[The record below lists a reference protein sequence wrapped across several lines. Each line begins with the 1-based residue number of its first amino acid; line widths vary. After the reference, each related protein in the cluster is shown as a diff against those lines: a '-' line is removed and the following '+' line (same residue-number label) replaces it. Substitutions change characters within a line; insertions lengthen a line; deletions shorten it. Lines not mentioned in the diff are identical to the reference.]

1 MTPRAS
7 VLSTADARRTSV
19 VDAAIS
25 EFALTGYLGTTVAAI
40 ARRAA
45 ISPAYVFKLFPGK
58 EPLFVAALD
67 QCFAL
72 ILEALEDGAMRT
84 QEQTPAAILYS
95 MGGAYAGLIADRR
108 LLMLQVHAQS
118 AVDVPE
124 IAAALRRGLEKVTL
138 FAKSR
143 SGASDREVQQF
154 IAFGQLC
161 HLVVTA
167 GIEDDSSAWAAIL
180 VDGIRHP
187 QFAAEGTTTGD

>member
-1 MTPRAS
+1 MAARAS
-7 VLSTADARRTSV
+7 VLSTADLRRTAV

-40 ARRAA
+40 AQRAS

-67 QCFAL
+67 RCIEL
-72 ILEALEDGAMRT
+72 IVEALEQGAADAD
-84 QEQTPAAILYS
+84 EQTPSGLLYS

-118 AVDVPE
+118 AVGVPE
-124 IAAALRRGLEKVTL
+124 IAAAFRRGLEKVTL
-138 FAKSR
+138 FAKTR

-154 IAFGQLC
+154 MAFGQLC

-167 GIEDDSSAWAAIL
+167 GIEADTSQWATIL
-180 VDGIRHP
+180 NDGIRHP
-187 QFAAEGTTTGD
+187 QFTAAE